1 MNRQALPFPWK
12 ARGAALGPR
21 PWLGVKHSAWPL
33 SPFPHWACVEVSHQE
48 AQRAVSG
55 LAWEGQDGGSSSV
68 LYPVEAGRV

>member
-21 PWLGVKHSAWPL
+21 PWPGVKHSAW
-33 SPFPHWACVEVSHQE
+33 SAFPVS
-48 AQRAVSG
+48 SLG
-55 LAWEGQDGGSSSV
+55 LCGGEPPGGPAWEGQDGGSSSV